1 VTNGNFELHLAV
13 SPNSAAPMGPMS
25 ASVTGSGIE
34 WWAEDDLENSYLGA
48 IGKWGGGADIAE
60 GTVIYWPALDP
71 QATRLRIMPTGSHE
85 RAVNPGGITWRCIE
99 ESPRPSLD
107 HAEYASSKCLAVSL
121 ATGIA
126 PKRGPIRFSTLR
138 LASSR
143 VLGA

>member
-1 VTNGNFELHLAV
+1 
-13 SPNSAAPMGPMS
+13 MS

-85 RAVNPGGITWRCIE
+85 RAVITVDL
-99 ESPRPSLD
+99 PRW
-107 HAEYASSKCLAVSL
+107 VSENDQ
-121 ATGIA
+121 
-126 PKRGPIRFSTLR
+126 TL
-138 LASSR
+138 
-143 VLGA
+143 VE